1 MKMKKQVVIS
11 LSKTFPKTHKRAGVK
26 TFFVYSIKNDRKIHT
41 IRTGYERWRHNID
54 KVING
59 THIVSL
65 RQWTGLPYRSPQ
77 EEISQLTDVGYERIS
92 MSYDPDTKQVRA
104 VINGKPYNDVKKL
117 AENDGLKWDDFVD
130 YFFGKGAHSATLF
143 QGIIIHFTKFR
154 YSDNSNPNT

>member
-1 MKMKKQVVIS
+1 MMKKRVMIS

-26 TFFVYSIKNDRKIHT
+26 TFFQRSIKNGQKIHT

-65 RQWTGLPYRSPQ
+65 RQWTGVPYHSPQ
-77 EEISQLTDVGYERIS
+77 DEIGLYEKDVGYERIS
-92 MSYDPDTKQVRA
+92 MAYDPDTKKVRA

-130 YFFGKGAHSATLF
+130 FFFGKGAHNATLF

-154 YSDNSNPNT
+154 YNSTDI